1 MDDGGDFIYYYSLG
15 EGVLYLVMVVK
26 EGISLRKDT
35 MGFFLDRFM
44 GWLGR
49 LASWSVCNMYARRF
63 WGDVLGWI

>member
-26 EGISLRKDT
+26 EGISLRKDA

-44 GWLGR
+44 GW
-49 LASWSVCNMYARRF
+49 
-63 WGDVLGWI
+63 